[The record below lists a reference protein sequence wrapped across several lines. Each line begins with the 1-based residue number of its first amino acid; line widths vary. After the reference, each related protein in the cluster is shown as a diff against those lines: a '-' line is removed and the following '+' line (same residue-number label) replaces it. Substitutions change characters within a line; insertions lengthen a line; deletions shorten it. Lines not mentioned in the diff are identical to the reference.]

1 MKLSA
6 CSSIIQSGGKRRAW
20 AWSDVAPR
28 PMRLVAGVPRAMPKR
43 EAKPVRSLY
52 VTGEH
57 LAARGADSRPVAL
70 QAAEDSEDI
79 RLSVI
84 LH

>member
-1 MKLSA
+1 MPLEA
-6 CSSIIQSGGKRRAW
+6 VYRAGSGERM

-28 PMRLVAGVPRAMPKR
+28 PMSLVAGVRRAMPKR
-43 EAKPVRSLY
+43 AAEPVRSLS

-57 LAARGADSRPVAL
+57 LAASGADFRPVAL
-70 QAAEDSEDI
+70 QAAEDSEDV

>member
-1 MKLSA
+1 
-6 CSSIIQSGGKRRAW
+6 
-20 AWSDVAPR
+20 
-28 PMRLVAGVPRAMPKR
+28 MPKR
-43 EAKPVRSLY
+43 AAEPVRSLS

-57 LAARGADSRPVAL
+57 LAASGADFWPVAL
-70 QAAEDSEDI
+70 QAAEDSEDV